1 MRPYRLKGEYIL
13 TRILGDDGV
22 TFLDVLE
29 GGGIVFVVEGEE
41 RAMTWTKVRHARCL
55 SSKAYGWIDSTTIEP
70 L

>member
-41 RAMTWTKVRHARCL
+41 RAMTWTRVSHSRCL
-55 SSKAYGWIDSTTIEP
+55 SSKAYGWIDSTIEP